1 MQNFFYKK
9 RKNRTERSNT
19 CKNPTYQMLVQ
30 LKNLTKSFGSQ
41 TVLDKINLTV
51 NEKDR
56 LGIVGV
62 NGAGKTTLFNIIAG
76 ALEAEA
82 YENATDAVYV
92 RKGLKIGYLRQVEA
106 VESQNTL
113 YGEIRRS
120 FAEID
125 RIAAQLEALTEKIS
139 CAKPDSA
146 EYAGLAEKFD
156 KLSSYYQ
163 SIGGYDTEFK
173 IRRVLN
179 GMGFSDKS
187 PDMKAGELSG
197 GEKTRFALAKLLCEE
212 PDLLLLDEP
221 TNHLDFET
229 RAWLEEYL
237 FSFKGAILAVSHD
250 RFFLDKIADGIC
262 ELDNG
267 KLKRYKGNYTEF
279 YAQKKEETKS
289 ALKEYEKQRAQLAKM
304 EEFVRKNL
312 AASASVNSVG
322 SRVKALEKA
331 ERLEKPLEEPRDVRF
346 EFGFDAQ
353 PVKEALSVKSLSVS
367 VGGKKLFENVDLTL
381 FRGEKLAIVGANGV
395 GKTSFI
401 KALTGEIPFSGRVN
415 WGAGVKT
422 GYFEQECRNLVLSN
436 TVYDEVCRHFSL
448 LTPYDVRSLLAR
460 VLIFGDDVE
469 KRVGELSGANRSKV
483 ALAILMRKRP
493 NVLVMDEPTNH
504 LDYKAMEGLDK
515 ALSDF
520 DGTLL
525 LVSHDRFLL
534 NRVPTRLAELTP
546 DGFRFFS
553 SLDAY
558 TAKAAQKAVVFEKQ
572 RSARSESSYKAD
584 KKQGRVLRAE
594 KNRLER
600 ELTAKEKE
608 AEALAALLSSPQA
621 MSDYKFYN
629 ETAKKLQE
637 VQTECDALLEKW
649 MLCEGD

>member
-1 MQNFFYKK
+1 
-9 RKNRTERSNT
+9 
-19 CKNPTYQMLVQ
+19 MLVQ

-82 YENATDAVYV
+82 YENASDAVYV

-237 FSFKGAILAVSHD
+237 SSFKGAILAVSHD
-250 RFFLDKIADGIC
+250 RFFLDNIADGIC

-353 PVKEALSVKSLSVS
+353 PVKEALSVKNLSVS

-460 VLIFGDDVE
+460 ALIFGDDVE

-594 KNRLER
+594 KNKLER

-608 AEALAALLSSPQA
+608 AEALAALLSSSQA

-637 VQTECDALLEKW
+637 VQAECDALLEKW

>member
-1 MQNFFYKK
+1 
-9 RKNRTERSNT
+9 
-19 CKNPTYQMLVQ
+19 MLVQ

-125 RIAAQLEALTEKIS
+125 RIAAQLEAITEQIS

-146 EYAGLAEKFD
+146 EYAGLAERFD

-353 PVKEALSVKSLSVS
+353 PVKEALSVKNLSVS

-608 AEALAALLSSPQA
+608 AEALAALLSSSQA

-637 VQTECDALLEKW
+637 VQAECDALLEKW

>member
-1 MQNFFYKK
+1 
-9 RKNRTERSNT
+9 
-19 CKNPTYQMLVQ
+19 MLVQ

-237 FSFKGAILAVSHD
+237 SSFKGAILAVSHD

-331 ERLEKPLEEPRDVRF
+331 ERLERPLEEPRDVRF

-367 VGGKKLFENVDLTL
+367 VGGKKLFENVDLTI

>member
-1 MQNFFYKK
+1 
-9 RKNRTERSNT
+9 
-19 CKNPTYQMLVQ
+19 MLVQ

-82 YENATDAVYV
+82 YENASDAVYV

-125 RIAAQLEALTEKIS
+125 RIAAQLEAITEQIS

-146 EYAGLAEKFD
+146 EYAGLAERFD

-237 FSFKGAILAVSHD
+237 SSFKGAILAVSHD

-312 AASASVNSVG
+312 AASASVTSVG

-331 ERLEKPLEEPRDVRF
+331 ERLERPLEEPRDVRF

-353 PVKEALSVKSLSVS
+353 PVKEALSVKNLSVS

-460 VLIFGDDVE
+460 ALIFGDDVE

-608 AEALAALLSSPQA
+608 AEALAALLSSSQA

-637 VQTECDALLEKW
+637 VQAECDALLEKW

>member
-1 MQNFFYKK
+1 
-9 RKNRTERSNT
+9 
-19 CKNPTYQMLVQ
+19 MLVQ

-82 YENATDAVYV
+82 YENARDAVYV

-237 FSFKGAILAVSHD
+237 SSFKGAILAVSHD

-331 ERLEKPLEEPRDVRF
+331 ERLERPLEEPRDVRF

-353 PVKEALSVKSLSVS
+353 PVKEALSVKNLSVS

-460 VLIFGDDVE
+460 VLIFGDDVD

-629 ETAKKLQE
+629 ETAKKFQE

>member
-1 MQNFFYKK
+1 
-9 RKNRTERSNT
+9 
-19 CKNPTYQMLVQ
+19 MLVQ

-62 NGAGKTTLFNIIAG
+62 YGAGKTTLFNIIAG

-237 FSFKGAILAVSHD
+237 SSFKGAILAVSHD
-250 RFFLDKIADGIC
+250 RFFLDNIADGIC

-353 PVKEALSVKSLSVS
+353 PVKEALSVKNLSVS

-460 VLIFGDDVE
+460 ALIFGDDVE

-594 KNRLER
+594 KNKLER

-608 AEALAALLSSPQA
+608 AEALAALLSSSQA

-637 VQTECDALLEKW
+637 VQAECDALLEKW

>member
-1 MQNFFYKK
+1 
-9 RKNRTERSNT
+9 
-19 CKNPTYQMLVQ
+19 MLVQ

-82 YENATDAVYV
+82 YENASDAVYV

-125 RIAAQLEALTEKIS
+125 RIAAQLEAITEQIS

-146 EYAGLAEKFD
+146 EYAGLAERFD

-237 FSFKGAILAVSHD
+237 SSFKGAILAVSHD

-289 ALKEYEKQRAQLAKM
+289 ALKEYEKQRARLAKM

-331 ERLEKPLEEPRDVRF
+331 ERLDRPLEEPRDVKF

-353 PVKEALSVKSLSVS
+353 PVKETLSVKNLSVS

-395 GKTSFI
+395 GNTSFI

-460 VLIFGDDVE
+460 VLIFGDDVD

-637 VQTECDALLEKW
+637 VQAECDALLEKW
-649 MLCEGD
+649 MLCECD

>member
-1 MQNFFYKK
+1 
-9 RKNRTERSNT
+9 
-19 CKNPTYQMLVQ
+19 MLVQ

-125 RIAAQLEALTEKIS
+125 RIAAQLEAITEQIS

-146 EYAGLAEKFD
+146 EYAGLAERFD

-237 FSFKGAILAVSHD
+237 SSFKGAILAVSHD

-289 ALKEYEKQRAQLAKM
+289 ALKEYEKQRARLAKM

-331 ERLEKPLEEPRDVRF
+331 ERLDRPLEEPRDVKF

-353 PVKEALSVKSLSVS
+353 PVKETLSVKNLSVS

-460 VLIFGDDVE
+460 VLIFGDDVD

-629 ETAKKLQE
+629 ETAKKFQE

>member
-1 MQNFFYKK
+1 
-9 RKNRTERSNT
+9 
-19 CKNPTYQMLVQ
+19 MLVQ

-237 FSFKGAILAVSHD
+237 SSFKGAILAVSHD

-331 ERLEKPLEEPRDVRF
+331 ERLERPLEEPRDVRF

-353 PVKEALSVKSLSVS
+353 PVKEALSVKNLSVS

-460 VLIFGDDVE
+460 ALIFGDDVE

-572 RSARSESSYKAD
+572 RSARSESSYRAD

-608 AEALAALLSSPQA
+608 AEALAALLSSSQA

-637 VQTECDALLEKW
+637 VQAECDALLEKW

>member
-1 MQNFFYKK
+1 
-9 RKNRTERSNT
+9 
-19 CKNPTYQMLVQ
+19 MLVQ

-237 FSFKGAILAVSHD
+237 SSFKGAILAVSHD

-279 YAQKKEETKS
+279 YAQKKEETKN

-353 PVKEALSVKSLSVS
+353 PVKETLSVKNLSVS

-381 FRGEKLAIVGANGV
+381 FRGEKLAIVGANGA

>member
-1 MQNFFYKK
+1 
-9 RKNRTERSNT
+9 
-19 CKNPTYQMLVQ
+19 MLVQ

-237 FSFKGAILAVSHD
+237 SSFKGAILAVSHD

-353 PVKEALSVKSLSVS
+353 PVKEALSVKNLSVS

-460 VLIFGDDVE
+460 VLIFGDDVD

-637 VQTECDALLEKW
+637 VQAECDALLEKW
-649 MLCEGD
+649 MLCECD

>member
-1 MQNFFYKK
+1 
-9 RKNRTERSNT
+9 
-19 CKNPTYQMLVQ
+19 MLVQ

-82 YENATDAVYV
+82 YENASDAVYV

-125 RIAAQLEALTEKIS
+125 RIAAQLEAITEQIS

-146 EYAGLAEKFD
+146 EYAGLAERFD

-237 FSFKGAILAVSHD
+237 SSFKGAILAVSHD

-331 ERLEKPLEEPRDVRF
+331 ERLERPLEEPRDVRF

-353 PVKEALSVKSLSVS
+353 PVKEALSVKNLSVS

-460 VLIFGDDVE
+460 ALIFGDDVE

-629 ETAKKLQE
+629 ETAKKFQE

>member
-1 MQNFFYKK
+1 
-9 RKNRTERSNT
+9 
-19 CKNPTYQMLVQ
+19 MLVQ

-82 YENATDAVYV
+82 YENASDAVYV

-125 RIAAQLEALTEKIS
+125 RIAAQLEAITEQIS

-187 PDMKAGELSG
+187 PEMKAGELSG

-237 FSFKGAILAVSHD
+237 SSFKGAILAVSHD
-250 RFFLDKIADGIC
+250 RFFLEKIADGIC

-331 ERLEKPLEEPRDVRF
+331 ERLERPLEEPRDVRF

-353 PVKEALSVKSLSVS
+353 PVKEALSVKNLSVS

-460 VLIFGDDVE
+460 ALIFGDDVE

-608 AEALAALLSSPQA
+608 AEALAALLSSSQA

-637 VQTECDALLEKW
+637 VQAECDALLEKW

>member
-1 MQNFFYKK
+1 
-9 RKNRTERSNT
+9 
-19 CKNPTYQMLVQ
+19 MLVQ

-187 PDMKAGELSG
+187 PEMKAGELSG

-237 FSFKGAILAVSHD
+237 SSFKGAILAVSHD
-250 RFFLDKIADGIC
+250 RFFLEKIADGIC

-331 ERLEKPLEEPRDVRF
+331 ERLERPLEEPRDVRF

-353 PVKEALSVKSLSVS
+353 PVKETLSVKNLSVS

-460 VLIFGDDVE
+460 VLIFGDDVD

-629 ETAKKLQE
+629 ETAKKFQE

>member
-1 MQNFFYKK
+1 
-9 RKNRTERSNT
+9 
-19 CKNPTYQMLVQ
+19 MLVQ

-237 FSFKGAILAVSHD
+237 SSFKGAILAVSHD

-353 PVKEALSVKSLSVS
+353 PVKEALSVKNLSVS

-621 MSDYKFYN
+621 MSDYEFYN

>member
-1 MQNFFYKK
+1 
-9 RKNRTERSNT
+9 
-19 CKNPTYQMLVQ
+19 MLVQ

-82 YENATDAVYV
+82 YEHATDAVYV

-237 FSFKGAILAVSHD
+237 SSFKGAILAVSHD

-353 PVKEALSVKSLSVS
+353 PVKEALSVKNLSVS

-460 VLIFGDDVE
+460 ALIFGDDVE

-608 AEALAALLSSPQA
+608 AEALAALLSSSQA

-637 VQTECDALLEKW
+637 VQAECDALLEKW

>member
-1 MQNFFYKK
+1 
-9 RKNRTERSNT
+9 
-19 CKNPTYQMLVQ
+19 MLVQ

-460 VLIFGDDVE
+460 ALIFGDDVE

>member
-1 MQNFFYKK
+1 
-9 RKNRTERSNT
+9 
-19 CKNPTYQMLVQ
+19 MLVQ

-237 FSFKGAILAVSHD
+237 SSFKGAILAVSHD

-279 YAQKKEETKS
+279 YVQKKEETKS

-331 ERLEKPLEEPRDVRF
+331 ERLDRPLEEPRDVKF

-353 PVKEALSVKSLSVS
+353 PVKETLSVKNLSVS

-460 VLIFGDDVE
+460 VLIFGDDVD

-637 VQTECDALLEKW
+637 VQAECDALLEKW
-649 MLCEGD
+649 MLCECD

>member
-1 MQNFFYKK
+1 
-9 RKNRTERSNT
+9 
-19 CKNPTYQMLVQ
+19 MLVQ

-237 FSFKGAILAVSHD
+237 SSFKGAILAVSHD

-353 PVKEALSVKSLSVS
+353 PVKEALSVKNLSVS

-594 KNRLER
+594 KNKLER

>member
-1 MQNFFYKK
+1 
-9 RKNRTERSNT
+9 
-19 CKNPTYQMLVQ
+19 MLVQ

-237 FSFKGAILAVSHD
+237 SSFKGAILAVSHD

-331 ERLEKPLEEPRDVRF
+331 ERLERPLEEPRDVRF

-353 PVKEALSVKSLSVS
+353 PVKEALSVKNLSVS

-460 VLIFGDDVE
+460 ALIFGDDVE

-572 RSARSESSYKAD
+572 RSTRPCFLS
-584 KKQGRVLRAE
+584 
-594 KNRLER
+594 
-600 ELTAKEKE
+600 
-608 AEALAALLSSPQA
+608 AL
-621 MSDYKFYN
+621 
-629 ETAKKLQE
+629 
-637 VQTECDALLEKW
+637 
-649 MLCEGD
+649 

>member
-1 MQNFFYKK
+1 
-9 RKNRTERSNT
+9 
-19 CKNPTYQMLVQ
+19 MLVQ

-82 YENATDAVYV
+82 YENARDAVYV

-237 FSFKGAILAVSHD
+237 SSFKGAILAVSHD

-289 ALKEYEKQRAQLAKM
+289 ALKEYEKQRARLAKM

-331 ERLEKPLEEPRDVRF
+331 ERLERPLEEPRDVRF

-353 PVKEALSVKSLSVS
+353 PVKETLSVKNLSVS

-448 LTPYDVRSLLAR
+448 LTPYEVRSLLAR
-460 VLIFGDDVE
+460 VLIFGDDVD

>member
-1 MQNFFYKK
+1 
-9 RKNRTERSNT
+9 
-19 CKNPTYQMLVQ
+19 MLVQ
-30 LKNLTKSFGSQ
+30 LKNLTKTFGSQ

-82 YENATDAVYV
+82 YENASDAVYV

-125 RIAAQLEALTEKIS
+125 RIAAQLEAITEQIS

-237 FSFKGAILAVSHD
+237 SSFKGAILAVSHD

-331 ERLEKPLEEPRDVRF
+331 ERLERPLEEPRDVRF

-353 PVKEALSVKSLSVS
+353 PVKEALSVKNLSVS

-460 VLIFGDDVE
+460 ALIFGDDVE

-608 AEALAALLSSPQA
+608 AEALAALLSSSQA

-637 VQTECDALLEKW
+637 VQAECDALLEKW

>member
-1 MQNFFYKK
+1 
-9 RKNRTERSNT
+9 
-19 CKNPTYQMLVQ
+19 MLVQ

-237 FSFKGAILAVSHD
+237 SSFKGAILAVSHD

-279 YAQKKEETKS
+279 YAQKKEETKN

-353 PVKEALSVKSLSVS
+353 PVKETLSVKNLSVS

-460 VLIFGDDVE
+460 ALIFGDDVE

-594 KNRLER
+594 KNKLER

-608 AEALAALLSSPQA
+608 AEALAALLSSSQA

-637 VQTECDALLEKW
+637 VQAECDALLEKW

>member
-1 MQNFFYKK
+1 
-9 RKNRTERSNT
+9 
-19 CKNPTYQMLVQ
+19 MLVQ

-237 FSFKGAILAVSHD
+237 SSFKGAILAVSHD

-331 ERLEKPLEEPRDVRF
+331 ERLERPLEEPRDVRF

-353 PVKEALSVKSLSVS
+353 PVKEALSVKNLSVS

-460 VLIFGDDVE
+460 ALIFGDDVE

-608 AEALAALLSSPQA
+608 AEALAALLSSSQA

-637 VQTECDALLEKW
+637 VQAECDALLEKW

>member
-1 MQNFFYKK
+1 
-9 RKNRTERSNT
+9 
-19 CKNPTYQMLVQ
+19 MLVQ

-56 LGIVGV
+56 WGIVGV

-237 FSFKGAILAVSHD
+237 SSFKGAILAVSHD

-289 ALKEYEKQRAQLAKM
+289 ALKEYDKQRAQLAKM

-331 ERLEKPLEEPRDVRF
+331 ERLERPLEEPRDVRF

-353 PVKEALSVKSLSVS
+353 PVKEALSVKNLSVS

-460 VLIFGDDVE
+460 ALIFGDDVE

-608 AEALAALLSSPQA
+608 AEALAALLSSSQA

-637 VQTECDALLEKW
+637 VQAECDALLEKW

>member
-1 MQNFFYKK
+1 
-9 RKNRTERSNT
+9 
-19 CKNPTYQMLVQ
+19 MLVQ
-30 LKNLTKSFGSQ
+30 LKNLTKTFGSQ

-82 YENATDAVYV
+82 YENASDAVYV

-237 FSFKGAILAVSHD
+237 SSFKGAILAVSHD

-279 YAQKKEETKS
+279 YAQKKEETKN

-353 PVKEALSVKSLSVS
+353 PVKETLSVKNLSVS

-594 KNRLER
+594 KNKLER

-608 AEALAALLSSPQA
+608 AEALAALLSSSQA

-637 VQTECDALLEKW
+637 VQAECDALLEKW

>member
-1 MQNFFYKK
+1 
-9 RKNRTERSNT
+9 
-19 CKNPTYQMLVQ
+19 MLVQ

-448 LTPYDVRSLLAR
+448 LTPYEVRSLLAR
-460 VLIFGDDVE
+460 VLIFGDDVD

>member
-1 MQNFFYKK
+1 
-9 RKNRTERSNT
+9 
-19 CKNPTYQMLVQ
+19 MLVQ

-82 YENATDAVYV
+82 YENARDAVYV

-237 FSFKGAILAVSHD
+237 SSFKGAILAVSHD

-353 PVKEALSVKSLSVS
+353 PVKETLSVKNLSVS

-448 LTPYDVRSLLAR
+448 LTPYEVRSLLAR
-460 VLIFGDDVE
+460 VLIFGDDVD

-629 ETAKKLQE
+629 ETAKKFQE

>member
-1 MQNFFYKK
+1 
-9 RKNRTERSNT
+9 
-19 CKNPTYQMLVQ
+19 MLVQ

-146 EYAGLAEKFD
+146 EYAGLAERFD

-237 FSFKGAILAVSHD
+237 SSFKGAILAVSHD
-250 RFFLDKIADGIC
+250 RFFLEKIADGIC

-331 ERLEKPLEEPRDVRF
+331 ERLERPLEEPRDVRF

-353 PVKEALSVKSLSVS
+353 PVKETLSVKNLSVS

-460 VLIFGDDVE
+460 VLIFGDDVD

-629 ETAKKLQE
+629 ETAKKFQE

>member
-1 MQNFFYKK
+1 
-9 RKNRTERSNT
+9 
-19 CKNPTYQMLVQ
+19 MLVQ

-82 YENATDAVYV
+82 YENASDAVYV

-237 FSFKGAILAVSHD
+237 SSFKGAILAVSHD

-289 ALKEYEKQRAQLAKM
+289 ALKEYEKQRARLAKM

-331 ERLEKPLEEPRDVRF
+331 ERLERPLEEPRDVRF

-353 PVKEALSVKSLSVS
+353 PVKETLSVKNLSVS

-460 VLIFGDDVE
+460 ALIFGDDVE

-608 AEALAALLSSPQA
+608 AEALAALLSSSQA

-637 VQTECDALLEKW
+637 VQAECDALLEKW

>member
-1 MQNFFYKK
+1 
-9 RKNRTERSNT
+9 
-19 CKNPTYQMLVQ
+19 MLVQ

-237 FSFKGAILAVSHD
+237 SSFKGAILAVSHD
-250 RFFLDKIADGIC
+250 RFFLDNIADGIC

-353 PVKEALSVKSLSVS
+353 PVKEALSVKNLSVS

-493 NVLVMDEPTNH
+493 NVLILDEPTNH

>member
-1 MQNFFYKK
+1 
-9 RKNRTERSNT
+9 
-19 CKNPTYQMLVQ
+19 MLVQ

-250 RFFLDKIADGIC
+250 RFFLDNIADGIC

-460 VLIFGDDVE
+460 ALIFGDDVE

-594 KNRLER
+594 KNKLER

-608 AEALAALLSSPQA
+608 AEALAALLSSSQA

>member
-1 MQNFFYKK
+1 
-9 RKNRTERSNT
+9 
-19 CKNPTYQMLVQ
+19 MLVQ

-82 YENATDAVYV
+82 YENASDAVYV

-125 RIAAQLEALTEKIS
+125 RIAAQLEAITEQIS

-146 EYAGLAEKFD
+146 EYAGLAERFD

-187 PDMKAGELSG
+187 PEMKAGELSG

-237 FSFKGAILAVSHD
+237 SSFKGAILAVSHD

-331 ERLEKPLEEPRDVRF
+331 ERLERPLEEPRDVRF

-353 PVKEALSVKSLSVS
+353 PVKETLSVKNLSVS

-460 VLIFGDDVE
+460 VLIFGDDVD

-637 VQTECDALLEKW
+637 VQAECDALLEKW
-649 MLCEGD
+649 MLCECD

>member
-1 MQNFFYKK
+1 
-9 RKNRTERSNT
+9 
-19 CKNPTYQMLVQ
+19 MLVQ

-197 GEKTRFALAKLLCEE
+197 GEKTRFALVKLLCEE

-237 FSFKGAILAVSHD
+237 SSFKGAILAVSHD

-353 PVKEALSVKSLSVS
+353 PVKEALSVKNLSVS

-460 VLIFGDDVE
+460 ALIFGDDVE

-594 KNRLER
+594 KNKLER

-608 AEALAALLSSPQA
+608 AEALAALLSSSQA

-637 VQTECDALLEKW
+637 VQAECDALLEKW

>member
-1 MQNFFYKK
+1 
-9 RKNRTERSNT
+9 
-19 CKNPTYQMLVQ
+19 MLVQ

-62 NGAGKTTLFNIIAG
+62 NGAGKMTLFNIIAG

-82 YENATDAVYV
+82 YENASDAVYV

-125 RIAAQLEALTEKIS
+125 RIAAQLEAITEQIS

-146 EYAGLAEKFD
+146 EYAGLAERFD

-187 PDMKAGELSG
+187 PEMKAGELSG

-237 FSFKGAILAVSHD
+237 SSFKGAILAVSHD
-250 RFFLDKIADGIC
+250 RFFLEKIADGIC

-331 ERLEKPLEEPRDVRF
+331 ERLERPLEEPRDVRF

-353 PVKEALSVKSLSVS
+353 PVKETLSVKNLSVS

-460 VLIFGDDVE
+460 VLIFGDDVD

-629 ETAKKLQE
+629 ETAKKFQE

>member
-1 MQNFFYKK
+1 
-9 RKNRTERSNT
+9 
-19 CKNPTYQMLVQ
+19 MLVQ
-30 LKNLTKSFGSQ
+30 LKNLTKTFGSQ

-82 YENATDAVYV
+82 YENASDAVYV

-237 FSFKGAILAVSHD
+237 SSFKGAILAVSHD

-279 YAQKKEETKS
+279 YAQKKEETKN
-289 ALKEYEKQRAQLAKM
+289 ALKEYEKQRARLAKM
-304 EEFVRKNL
+304 EKFVRKNL

-469 KRVGELSGANRSKV
+469 KRGGELSGANRSKV

>member
-1 MQNFFYKK
+1 
-9 RKNRTERSNT
+9 
-19 CKNPTYQMLVQ
+19 MLVQ

-146 EYAGLAEKFD
+146 EDAGLAEKFD

-237 FSFKGAILAVSHD
+237 SSFKGAILAVSHD

-331 ERLEKPLEEPRDVRF
+331 ERLERPLEEPRDVRF

-353 PVKEALSVKSLSVS
+353 PVKEALSVKNLSVS

-460 VLIFGDDVE
+460 ALIFGDDVE

-594 KNRLER
+594 KNKLER

-608 AEALAALLSSPQA
+608 AEALAALLSSSQA

-637 VQTECDALLEKW
+637 VQAECDALLEKW

>member
-1 MQNFFYKK
+1 
-9 RKNRTERSNT
+9 
-19 CKNPTYQMLVQ
+19 MLVQ

-237 FSFKGAILAVSHD
+237 SSFKGAILAVSHD
-250 RFFLDKIADGIC
+250 RFFLEKIADGIC

-331 ERLEKPLEEPRDVRF
+331 ERLERPLEEPRDVRF

-353 PVKEALSVKSLSVS
+353 PVKETLSVKNLSVS

-460 VLIFGDDVE
+460 VLIFGDDVD

-637 VQTECDALLEKW
+637 VQAECDALLEKW
-649 MLCEGD
+649 MLCECD